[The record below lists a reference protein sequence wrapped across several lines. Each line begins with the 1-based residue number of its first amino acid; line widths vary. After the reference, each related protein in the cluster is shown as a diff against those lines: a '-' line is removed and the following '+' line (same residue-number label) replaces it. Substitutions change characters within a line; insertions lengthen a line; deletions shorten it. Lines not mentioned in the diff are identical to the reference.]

1 MNPVHAIENSP
12 DMINILIAD
21 DHKLIR
27 ETWTYILNRDPRFKV
42 VGSCSNSDD
51 AVKMTEEIRP
61 DIVLMDINMGP
72 FSGIEATR
80 QIRDLSPDTR
90 VIGVTMHSQPAF
102 AKKML
107 QFGASGYVTKNS
119 SREEMVNAI
128 LEVSMG
134 NKFICEEIKDL
145 IAENA

>member
-90 VIGVTMHSQPAF
+90 VIGVTMHSQP
-102 AKKML
+102 
-107 QFGASGYVTKNS
+107 
-119 SREEMVNAI
+119 
-128 LEVSMG
+128 
-134 NKFICEEIKDL
+134 
-145 IAENA
+145 